1 MDSDAEKANSVYRR
15 LAAMQL
21 EREDQV
27 GAATT
32 LTTLAR
38 RLPERRYAIE
48 VWQSI
53 AKILSGIQDLPE
65 EHLAKVKKVVTN
77 CYCTF
82 LWQKC
87 TTSLI

>member
-15 LAAMQL
+15 LAAVQL

-38 RLPERRYAIE
+38 RLTERRHATE
-48 VWQSI
+48 VWQNI

-65 EHLAKVKKVVTN
+65 EHLPKVEKLVTTFFYIAYM
-77 CYCTF
+77 YCTG
-82 LWQKC
+82 
-87 TTSLI
+87 SLI